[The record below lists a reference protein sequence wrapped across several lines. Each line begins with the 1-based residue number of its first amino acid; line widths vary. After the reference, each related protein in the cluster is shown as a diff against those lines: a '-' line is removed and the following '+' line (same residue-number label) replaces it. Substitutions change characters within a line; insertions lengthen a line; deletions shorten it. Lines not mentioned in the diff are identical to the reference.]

1 MKKTTSK
8 KQQVKK
14 RQEEPTKTLVKT
26 ESKTLSKE
34 QVNAESDAG
43 MGQEEMKRDDYA
55 IPRLTILQDLSPQ
68 VKKTEDGYIKGAEA
82 GMICDVL
89 SEKLFAGDNGIAVIP
104 VSYRRA
110 HIEWKARKSGGG
122 FVKDHGS
129 DPAIL
134 SQVQRDPDS
143 GALTFQNGN
152 TLSIVGEYFVFLLD
166 KEGGFSP
173 YVLSMTGSQQKKSRR
188 WNTMINQLRVPARE
202 GGGTF
207 NPAMFYMT
215 YRLSTVPER
224 NDQGSWFGW
233 KIQPETPTLELP
245 NGDQVYVAA
254 REFRNQINKGDVKV
268 AAPAQ
273 GHDPAGEDDSKPM

>member
-1 MKKTTSK
+1 MKKTTAKKLTKTTAAK
-8 KQQVKK
+8 KQSDQKPAT
-14 RQEEPTKTLVKT
+14 QTKA
-26 ESKTLSKE
+26 LSTTV
-34 QVNAESDAG
+34 VNAEADAG
-43 MGQEEMKRDDYA
+43 AGQEEMKRDDYA

-68 VKKTEDGYIKGAEA
+68 VKKTEEGYIKGAEA
-82 GMICDVL
+82 GMICDAL
-89 SEKLFAGDNGIAVIP
+89 NERIFDGDNGIAVIP

-110 HIEWKARKSGGG
+110 HIEWKPRKSGGG

-134 SQVQRDPDS
+134 QQVTRDPDS
-143 GALTFQNGN
+143 GLVFKNGN

-173 YVLSMTGSQQKKSRR
+173 YVLSMSGSQQKKSRR
-188 WNTMINQLRVPARE
+188 WNTMINQLRVPAQ

-233 KIQPETPTLELP
+233 KIQPETPTLELD

-268 AAPAQ
+268 AAPSQ
-273 GHDPAGEDDSKPM
+273 GHDTTTTESDDKPM

>member
-8 KQQVKK
+8 KPTTKK
-14 RQEEPTKTLVKT
+14 QESPSKAITKATTKA
-26 ESKTLSKE
+26 LSTE
-34 QVNAESDAG
+34 QVNVEADAG

-55 IPRLTILQDLSPQ
+55 IPRLSILQDLSPQ

-89 SEKLFAGDNGIAVIP
+89 NEKIFDGDNGIAVIP

-110 HIEWKARKSGGG
+110 HIEWKPRKSGGG

-143 GALTFQNGN
+143 GALTFKNGN

-166 KEGGFSP
+166 EEGGFSP

-188 WNTMINQLRVPARE
+188 WNTMINQLRVPAKE
-202 GGGTF
+202 GGTF
-207 NPAMFYMT
+207 NPAMFYLT

-233 KIQPETPTLELP
+233 KIQPETPTLELD
-245 NGDQVYVAA
+245 NGDQVYIAA

-268 AAPAQ
+268 AAPSQ
-273 GHDPAGEDDSKPM
+273 GHDSATEDDSKPM